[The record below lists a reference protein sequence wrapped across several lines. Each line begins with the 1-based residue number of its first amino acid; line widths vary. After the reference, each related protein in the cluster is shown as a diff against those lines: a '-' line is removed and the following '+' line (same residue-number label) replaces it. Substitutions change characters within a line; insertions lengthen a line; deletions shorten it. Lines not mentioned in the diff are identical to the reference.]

1 LYVPAWMR
9 GRIRRRLALAIVLTA
24 LIPVC
29 AAIWLSRSMLRQSTA
44 RFFLPEIGQRL
55 GQSLELY
62 QDLAAAVKARMRALR
77 DAVRA
82 RHPEQLAQVLHAE
95 LERRPELA
103 SLSVRGS
110 DEVELARTHRGRPI
124 DPDHELQLQVY
135 QDVTD
140 DTVLEAVFATDRA
153 RFEELEGMSGFVDA
167 YSQVEQRRDTDEQ
180 TYVYAF
186 AALLGITIVA
196 AVGVGSSLAR
206 GVSTRLARLVTATE
220 QVGAGDLSLR
230 VVVGGQDEISELARA
245 FNHMLGEIETNRSR
259 IEYLQQLATWQG
271 MARRLAHEIKNPL
284 TPIQLAVQEIH
295 QRYTGSDPAYRQV
308 VNTTLEV
315 VEAEV
320 GTLRRLVSEFSDF
333 ARLPKAKVSADD
345 LVSFLQTQRD
355 QRLLGNPPLSGAPL
369 SNSPLSGAPPSDFP
383 LSDPSLSDPSL
394 SNPSLSQPPQANARL
409 EFLLPT
415 GVAAPVRLDRQMFRR
430 VLINLINNANRAIQL
445 SASLQPKRA
454 ASPEPL
460 IQLLLEPPS
469 GKWLHLHVDD
479 NGPGIPEALRPTI
492 FDPYVTHTAGGTGLG
507 LAIVKKIVI
516 EHGGTIEVDSSPLG
530 GARISIV
537 LPFDDSG
544 EERSL
549 PRGRAKPGVEAPP
562 APITETE

>member
-1 LYVPAWMR
+1 MR

-55 GQSLELY
+55 SQSLELY
-62 QDLAAAVKARMRALR
+62 QDLAAAVKARMRAEAEAMAAAPALR
-77 DAVRA
+77 DAIRA
-82 RHPEQLAQVLHAE
+82 RDPAQLAQVLHAE

-103 SLSVRGS
+103 SLSVRNS

-140 DTVLEAVFATDRA
+140 DAVLEAVFATDRA
-153 RFEELEGMSGFVDA
+153 RFEQLEGMSGFVDA
-167 YSQVEQRRDTDEQ
+167 YSQVEQRRETDEQ

-206 GVSTRLARLVTATE
+206 GVSTRLARLVAATE

-355 QRLLGNPPLSGAPL
+355 QRLLGSA
-369 SNSPLSGAPPSDFP
+369 PLSGAPPSDFP
-383 LSDPSLSDPSL
+383 PSDLSSSP
-394 SNPSLSQPPQANARL
+394 PPQGHARL

-430 VLINLINNANRAIQL
+430 VLINLINNADRAIQL
-445 SASLQPKRA
+445 SASFQPQRSTSQEHGA
-454 ASPEPL
+454 PRPEHGAPRPEPR
-460 IQLLLEPPS
+460 IQIVLEPPS

-549 PRGRAKPGVEAPP
+549 PKERAEPGAEAPP